1 MKLKIRRPIKN
12 SDSSGRTHQLMTR
25 ANVLGISLQ
34 SFLLLLFSR
43 TDQVPPSTTVNIYFL
58 FNCLFLL
65 CWWLCNHK
73 PFVNNYL
80 LEVSIDDVLSQVF
93 IIIHKYIH
101 IYMHILPYTQT
112 HTLSHITFCL
122 QYTIIVIYWNLVLK
136 SLVYNTLTLKY
147 RIRREMCCHVNRK
160 K

>member
-1 MKLKIRRPIKN
+1 MKLKIRRPVKY
-12 SDSSGRTHQLMTR
+12 SDSSSRTHQLMTR
-25 ANVLGISLQ
+25 ADVLGISLQ

-43 TDQVPPSTTVNIYFL
+43 TDQVLPPTTVNIYFL
-58 FNCLFLL
+58 FVCLFLL

-73 PFVNNYL
+73 SFINNYL
-80 LEVSIDDVLSQVF
+80 LEVSKGDVLSQVF

-112 HTLSHITFCL
+112 HTLPHIAFCL
-122 QYTIIVIYWNLVLK
+122 QYNIIVIYWNLVLK
-136 SLVYNTLTLKY
+136 SLFYNTLTLKY
-147 RIRREMCCHVNRK
+147 RIREMCCYINQK

>member
-12 SDSSGRTHQLMTR
+12 SDSSGRNHQLMTR
-25 ANVLGISLQ
+25 ANVKGNSLQ

-65 CWWLCNHK
+65 CWWLCNHE
-73 PFVNNYL
+73 PFINNYL

-101 IYMHILPYTQT
+101 IYSHTSTHNVLPTVYYNC
-112 HTLSHITFCL
+112 HLLKSSSKKSCL
-122 QYTIIVIYWNLVLK
+122 QYFDIKI
-136 SLVYNTLTLKY
+136 
-147 RIRREMCCHVNRK
+147 
-160 K
+160 